1 MSGPLAGR
9 MPALLSKGHWRDI
22 KQLAE
27 LRVRRSLFYRRSSR
41 RRFHSA
47 KVADFFIV
55 SLTSLQVLQEPI
67 A

>member
-1 MSGPLAGR
+1 MPERYRKGIGR
-9 MPALLSKGHWRDI
+9 DT
-22 KQLAE
+22 KQLAD
-27 LRVRRSLFYRRSSR
+27 LRVRRSLFYRCANR

-55 SLTSLQVLQEPI
+55 SLTSLQMLQEAI

>member
-1 MSGPLAGR
+1 
-9 MPALLSKGHWRDI
+9 
-22 KQLAE
+22 